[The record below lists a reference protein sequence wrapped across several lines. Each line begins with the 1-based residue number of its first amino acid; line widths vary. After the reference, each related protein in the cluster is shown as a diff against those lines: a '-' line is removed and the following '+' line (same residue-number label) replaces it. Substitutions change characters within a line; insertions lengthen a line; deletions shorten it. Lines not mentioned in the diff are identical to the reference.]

1 MRRLTIEEKYE
12 QIKEITTF
20 IENFKRRGDYQKIED
35 FFLNGC
41 CYWFMR
47 ILDERFGDEG
57 SFLYDIKNN
66 HFVYYFPELD
76 AIFDI
81 RGYLGTPHELKN
93 NTDYEYWDKYVYYDP
108 IHYYRIC
115 RDCIRLES

>member
-1 MRRLTIEEKYE
+1 MTIEEKYE

-20 IENFKRRGDYQKIED
+20 IENFKCRGDYQKIED

-47 ILDERFGDEG
+47 ILDERFGEKG

-81 RGYLGTPHELKN
+81 RGYLGTPYELKN

-108 IHYYRIC
+108 IHYHRIC